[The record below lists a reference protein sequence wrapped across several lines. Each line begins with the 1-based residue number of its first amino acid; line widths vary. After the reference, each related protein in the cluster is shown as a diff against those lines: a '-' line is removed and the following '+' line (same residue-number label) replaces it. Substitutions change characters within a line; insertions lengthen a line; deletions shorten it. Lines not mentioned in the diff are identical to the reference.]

1 MWGLVTTAIGMTIIV
16 LIVVG
21 TEYGV
26 WLDEIG
32 PSIDIADQA
41 AAPTIVLP
49 GMLGLLAVGL
59 VVRGLAVGL
68 TISREHRGDS
78 APASLRAE

>member
-68 TISREHRGDS
+68 TISRAHRGDS